1 MLPCQANDLASYI
14 ERDRRTETSMSQST
28 IPETAAAFTAML
40 KAGDHEG
47 AAARFNAPD
56 IVSIEAME
64 GPMARIQGMAA
75 VKAKSDWW
83 YGAHEIHSAS
93 AEGPYVN
100 GDQFS
105 VIFAMDITVR
115 ETGQRMQMQEVG
127 LYTVKDGQIIEER
140 FFY

>member
-1 MLPCQANDLASYI
+1 MTKTAEL
-14 ERDRRTETSMSQST
+14 
-28 IPETAAAFTAML
+28 AAAFTAML

-47 AAARFNAPD
+47 AAARFNSPD
-56 IVSIEAME
+56 IVSIEAMD
-64 GPMARIQGMAA
+64 GPMARIQGTAA

-83 YGAHEIHSAS
+83 YGAHEIHSAT

-105 VIFAMDITVR
+105 VIFAMDLTKR
-115 ETGQRMQMQEVG
+115 DGGQRMQMQEVG
-127 LYTVKDGQIIEER
+127 LYTVKDGKIIEER